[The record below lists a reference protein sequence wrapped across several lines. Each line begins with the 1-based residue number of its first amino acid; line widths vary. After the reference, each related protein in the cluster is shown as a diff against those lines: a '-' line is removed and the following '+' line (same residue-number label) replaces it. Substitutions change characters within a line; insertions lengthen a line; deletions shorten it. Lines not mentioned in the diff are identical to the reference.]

1 MVDRDAVRRGYDSL
15 GESYATSRAAGDD
28 LELLEWVLDRL
39 TPTATLLDAGCGPGR
54 PLLRRASEA
63 VRAVG
68 LDLSRT
74 QLKLAAANAPGA
86 GLVQGDL
93 ATLPLD
99 GGSVDAV
106 TAFHSLIHVPLA
118 DHPDVIGEF
127 ARVLRRG
134 GSLLVTEGHGEWCGE
149 NPDWLDSGVAMQ
161 WEIAG
166 ADATRDQLKATGFTV
181 DREWTVGDDLG
192 DGGWRVFGAELG
204 A

>member
-15 GESYATSRAAGDD
+15 GECYARSRSAGDD
-28 LELLEWVLDRL
+28 VELLEWVLDRL
-39 TPTATLLDAGCGPGR
+39 TPTASLLDAGCGPGR

-74 QLKLAAANAPGA
+74 QLQLAATNAPEA

-93 ATLPLD
+93 AALPFD

-106 TAFHSLIHVPLA
+106 TAFHSLIHVPLV
-118 DHPDVIGEF
+118 DHRDVIGEF
-127 ARVLRRG
+127 ARVLRPG
-134 GSLLVTEGHGEWCGE
+134 GWLLVTEGHGEWCGE
-149 NPDWLDSGVAMQ
+149 NLDWLDAGVEMQ

-166 ADATRDQLKATGFTV
+166 AQATRDQLEATGFTV
-181 DREWTVGDDLG
+181 DREWSVGDDLG
-192 DGGWRVFGAELG
+192 DGGWRVFGAELE